1 MITLSVDDQQEVT
14 NLMKK
19 MLKKIDPKG
28 THMTAA
34 NMDEAFRLLSDEV
47 QIIFLDIEMPGLN
60 GIEAADLLQKRYKKL
75 NVIFVTGH
83 PEYSFPAHGV
93 HPSGFLAKPVDEQ
106 DIRREL
112 RHLRFPIESVKSL
125 LKVRCS
131 PFAVFFGDDP
141 FDFKS
146 HRTIELFAYMVYKNG
161 AFCTNGELLGILWEG
176 KNDKSGRLRQLIMD
190 MHDCLKEIGAE
201 DVIIKKYGKIGL
213 DIKLIDCE
221 GDKDAIA
228 EEYGWF

>member
-19 MLKKIDPKG
+19 MLTKIDPNG

-34 NMDEAFRLLSDEV
+34 NMDEAFALLSDEV
-47 QIIFLDIEMPGLN
+47 QIIFLDIEMPGLS
-60 GIEAADLLQKRYKKL
+60 GLEAADILQKRYKKL

-83 PEYSFPAHGV
+83 PEYSFSAHGV

-112 RHLRFPIESVKSL
+112 MHLRFPIQTPKSAL
-125 LKVRCS
+125 RVQCS
-131 PFAVFFGDDP
+131 PFAVFVGEKL

-146 HRTIELFAYMVYKNG
+146 DRTIELFAYLVYRNG
-161 AFCTNGELLGILWEG
+161 AFCTNGELLGILWDG
-176 KNDKSGRLRQLIMD
+176 NPDKSGRLRQLIKD
-190 MHDCLKEIGAE
+190 MRDCLGEIGAE
-201 DVIIKKYGKIGL
+201 DIIVKKYGKIG
-213 DIKLIDCE
+213 INNNLIECE
-221 GDKDAIA
+221 GDKGLII
-228 EEYGWF
+228 EEFHWF